1 MQAYTASPACGTSR
15 YSTITGK
22 YPSRAASSRALAAL
36 ADKSPHSVS
45 IPTTK
50 LLDFE
55 INDCSKNENIAAQ
68 FQSKWL
74 QYTAMI
80 GKCLSP
86 GFLKCAN
93 VKCNMH
99 GFHLLKKSAHL
110 SIILGKWHLS
120 NIANDAYT
128 YADAVETHEA
138 IEFIN
143 TEAQTV
149 STSLSLS
156 LSLFIHQ

>member
-1 MQAYTASPACGTSR
+1 
-15 YSTITGK
+15 
-22 YPSRAASSRALAAL
+22 
-36 ADKSPHSVS
+36 
-45 IPTTK
+45 
-50 LLDFE
+50 
-55 INDCSKNENIAAQ
+55 
-68 FQSKWL
+68 
-74 QYTAMI
+74 MI

-138 IEFIN
+138 IKFIN

-156 LSLFIHQ
+156 LSLYPPVIILI